1 MFCDAMFSWLQRMPA
16 DSRSDNGQSSASSSS
31 AASQS
36 AANAIVSS
44 SSVAGGHHPGGLS
57 SAEAVIINEQLK
69 KLFHSIQSVKH
80 ARISSQSTITSI
92 GKTHEKMKND
102 PGKPYFKH
110 KLKQLYKSALQDC
123 ESESSTLQQCLE
135 RIYEIRATVR
145 NRPRKMGMFSKET
158 SIRRGALMKML
169 QSAAQ
174 TMPLFIPRGRDEKP
188 PPLCGSIPAEA
199 THVAKTGDLVAALIK
214 PAPDVP
220 TTGDES
226 NWILAEVVSYN
237 HNSARYE
244 IDDIDEVVDSSNK
257 RHILSKRRIVPLPL
271 MRVNPETDP
280 DALFE
285 KNCLVLALYPQTTC
299 FYRGII
305 GKVPETANEDYL
317 ILFED
322 NTYPEGYSPALPVPQ
337 RYVILC
343 KDDMKNMKKK

>member
-1 MFCDAMFSWLQRMPA
+1 MFSWFQRIMPA
-16 DSRSDNGQSSASSSS
+16 DARSENGSSSSTSSSAATGASSSS
-31 AASQS
+31 SSALAAGQTT
-36 AANAIVSS
+36 
-44 SSVAGGHHPGGLS
+44 GGLT

-69 KLFHSIQSVKH
+69 KLFHSIQSVQ
-80 ARISSQSTITSI
+80 RERERSQTNLTSV
-92 GKTHEKMKND
+92 GKMHEKMKND
-102 PGKPYFKH
+102 PGKPYYKH
-110 KLKQLYKSALQDC
+110 KLKQLYKSALTDC
-123 ESESSTLQQCLE
+123 ETESQALQTCLE

-145 NRPRKMGMFSKET
+145 NRPRKMGLFSKET
-158 SIRRGALMKML
+158 SIRRGVLMKTL

-174 TMPLFIPRGRDEKP
+174 TMPLFIPRSRNENP

-199 THVAKTGDLVAALIK
+199 SHVAKPGDLVAALIK

-237 HNSARYE
+237 HNSGRYE
-244 IDDIDEVVDSSNK
+244 IDDIDEVVDSKNK

-285 KNCLVLALYPQTTC
+285 KNCLILALYPQTTC

-305 GKVPETANEDYL
+305 GKVPESANEDYL

-343 KDDMKNMKKK
+343 KDDMKNLKKK